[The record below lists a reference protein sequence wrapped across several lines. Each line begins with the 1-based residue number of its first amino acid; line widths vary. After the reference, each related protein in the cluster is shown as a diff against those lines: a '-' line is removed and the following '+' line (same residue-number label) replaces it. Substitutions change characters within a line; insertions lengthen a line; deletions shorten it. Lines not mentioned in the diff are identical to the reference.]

1 MLIISIN
8 PVAFT
13 IGSHPVRWWGIIAG
27 IAIIVMIVIIPREA
41 KRLGITRDLYSL
53 FLWCI
58 IGGYIGGRL
67 AYVIYD
73 WEHFVANPREIIG
86 FAGLAQNGM
95 IIGVIAAALIY
106 MRVTR
111 MRFSTLLSIGDAVAV
126 AMPLALAIARIG
138 CTINGCCTGKLSPFQ
153 HFPGAVIYA
162 PPPPGTPPQDW
173 YYLSSQYFGV
183 PIYPTQIYHLLW
195 GLIVFAVVL
204 RLRGKFKPEGCLA
217 FFCFCLFA
225 AGDFAIR
232 FLRTDIPV
240 LWGLR
245 QAQVLDL
252 AILVVFLPWLIIRI
266 RRFKKQALVTELANE
281 AEQEQSH

>member
-1 MLIISIN
+1 
-8 PVAFT
+8 
-13 IGSHPVRWWGIIAG
+13 
-27 IAIIVMIVIIPREA
+27 MIVITAKEA
-41 KRLGITRDLYSL
+41 KRLGITRDPYSL

-58 IGGYIGGRL
+58 IGGYIGARL

-73 WEHFVANPREIIG
+73 WEHLMANPREIIG

-95 IIGVIAAALIY
+95 IIGVIVAALIY

-111 MRFSTLLSIGDAVAV
+111 MRFSTLLGVGDAVAV
-126 AMPLALAIARIG
+126 GMPLALAIARIG
-138 CTINGCCTGKLSPFQ
+138 CTINGCCTGQPSPFQ
-153 HFPGAVIYA
+153 FFPLAVVY
-162 PPPPGTPPQDW
+162 TPRDA
-173 YYLSSQYFGV
+173 LSPEYWGV

-195 GLIVFAVVL
+195 GLIVFAIVW

-225 AGDFAIR
+225 IGDFGIR
-232 FLRTDIPV
+232 FLRTDEPV

-252 AILVVFLPWLIIRI
+252 AILVVFLPWLIIKL
-266 RRFKKQALVTELANE
+266 RRFKKQALVAELANE
-281 AEQEQSH
+281 AAQEQSRED